1 MIAAER
7 NTTKDTGFGGAI
19 VTVVMLFVFVFGFA
33 IFLALA
39 FVYDVFKTSSPVE
52 GVQLVD

>member
-1 MIAAER
+1 MIVGER
-7 NTTKDTGFGGAI
+7 NTAEDIGFGGAI

-39 FVYDVFKTSSPVE
+39 FVYDVFKNIFPR
-52 GVQLVD
+52 